1 MYLFQDGL
9 VRMCTEEYTKPTKQ
23 VCESTMTRHY
33 TIHYLRSIL
42 EFKFFL
48 KLQKYINI

>member
-23 VCESTMTRHY
+23 VTS
-33 TIHYLRSIL
+33 S
-42 EFKFFL
+42 
-48 KLQKYINI
+48 LQQQQENMK